1 MTPSLA
7 FIRGLPSYDL
17 QALKVG
23 ASMSVFRAIINLT
36 KLRFIINALLPVVNR
51 GHWAS
56 ADDMRSQ
63 VLIES
68 GKEGEGTREKG

>member
-1 MTPSLA
+1 
-7 FIRGLPSYDL
+7 
-17 QALKVG
+17 
-23 ASMSVFRAIINLT
+23 MSVFRAVINLT

-68 GKEGEGTREKG
+68 GKEGEETREKG